1 MSAPVP
7 LSRLIGTVVQMSFGS
22 LRAHRMRSLLTTLGV
37 VIGVGTV
44 VAMASIIQGFNR
56 TVQSSVSSFGSHTVY
71 VRKFAPGF
79 FAGGFPD
86 SLRHRKA
93 FTADDARAIRRL
105 CPDVEEVAIIGFVES
120 AQLRYRN
127 RTTRRTQLIG
137 SNPAIQTVNL
147 YDPWIGRFFTEEEVR
162 HRAQV
167 MVIGRDVR
175 DALFTGENFLDK
187 TVHLNGIPFR
197 IVGELEPRGRSL
209 FSNPDE
215 FITVP
220 YTTMEKYFPPPDD
233 APFYVPKRGEYYLNV
248 LAVSP
253 ERTGAAVDQVREV
266 LRARRGLRARQSDD
280 FAVFTSDALTELYDQ
295 LTGATYAVMTL
306 ISSIALLVGGIGVM
320 NIMLVAV
327 TERTK
332 EIGLRKALGAPR
344 ITVLLQFLIEA
355 AVLTGVGGVLGIAG
369 GAGVAQIVRLV
380 SGLPAFT
387 PLWAV
392 FVAFYFSELVGIFFG
407 LYPAIRAS
415 RLDPV
420 EALRWE

>member
-1 MSAPVP
+1 MSAPGP

-187 TVHLNGIPFR
+187 TVHLNGIRFR

-392 FVAFYFSELVGIFFG
+392 FVAFFFSVLVGIFFG

>member
-392 FVAFYFSELVGIFFG
+392 FVAFFFSVLVGIFFG

>member
-1 MSAPVP
+1 MTHVP
-7 LSRLIGTVVQMSFGS
+7 LRRLLGSVLQMSMGS

-56 TVQSSVSSFGSHTVY
+56 TVQSSVSSFGSHTIY
-71 VRKFAPGF
+71 VRKLAPGIF
-79 FAGGFPD
+79 TGGLPD
-86 SLRHRKA
+86 SLRHRLA
-93 FTADDARAIRRL
+93 FTADDARAIKQL
-105 CPDVEEVAIIGFVES
+105 CPDVQDVAIIGFVENS
-120 AQLRYRN
+120 QMRYRDRAT
-127 RTTRRTQLIG
+127 RTTQLIG
-137 SNPAIQTVNL
+137 ANPAIQTVNV
-147 YDPWIGRFFTEEEVR
+147 YDPWIGRFFTEEEVK

-167 MVIGRDVR
+167 VVIGKDIR
-175 DALFTGENFLDK
+175 DALFRTDQFVGK
-187 TVHLNGIPFR
+187 TVHLNGVPFR
-197 IVGELEPRGRSL
+197 VIGELEPRGRSL
-209 FSNPDE
+209 FNNPDE

-220 YTTMEKYFPPPDD
+220 YTTMEKFFPPPDD
-233 APFYVPKRGEYYLNV
+233 APFYVPKRGRYYLNV

-253 ERTGAAVDQVREV
+253 ERTGAAVDQIREV
-266 LRARRGLRARQSDD
+266 LRARRGLRARDAD
-280 FAVFTSDALTELYDQ
+280 NFAVFTSEALTDLYNQ

-327 TERTK
+327 TERTR

-344 ITVLLQFLIEA
+344 ITVLVQFLIEA
-355 AVLTGVGGVLGIAG
+355 ATLTGLGGVIGIAG
-369 GAGVAQIVRLV
+369 GAGVAQLVRAV

-392 FVAFYFSELVGIFFG
+392 LVAFFFSVLVGLFFG
-407 LYPAIRAS
+407 LYPAVRAS

>member
-1 MSAPVP
+1 MSKPVL
-7 LSRLIGTVVQMSFGS
+7 LSRLGGEIVVMS
-22 LRAHRMRSLLTTLGV
+22 LRSLRSHRMRSLLTTLGV

-56 TVQSSVSSFGSHTVY
+56 TVQSSISSFGSHTIY

-86 SLRHRKA
+86 SLRHRHA
-93 FTADDARAIRRL
+93 FTPDDARAIRRL
-105 CPDVEEVAIIGFVES
+105 CPDVQDVAIIGFVE
-120 AQLRYRN
+120 AARLRYRD
-127 RTTRRTQLIG
+127 RTTRQVQLIG
-137 SNPAIQTVNL
+137 ANPAIQTVNV
-147 YDPWIGRFFTEEEVR
+147 YDPWLGRFFTEEEVQ

-167 MVIGRDVR
+167 IVLGKTVR
-175 DALFTGENFLDK
+175 DALFTNDRFVGK
-187 TVHLNGIPFR
+187 TVRLNGIPFSV
-197 IVGELEPRGRSL
+197 IGEIEPKGRSL

-215 FITVP
+215 YVTVP
-220 YTTMEKYFPPPDD
+220 YTTMEKYFPPPED
-233 APFYVPKRGEYYLNV
+233 APFYVPQRGEYYLNV

-253 ERTGAAVDQVREV
+253 ERTGAALDEVREV
-266 LRARRGLRARQSDD
+266 LRIRRGLRARDPD
-280 FAVFTSDALTELYDQ
+280 NFAVFTSEALTELYDQ

-327 TERTK
+327 TERTR
-332 EIGLRKALGAPR
+332 EIGLRKALGAPNV
-344 ITVLLQFLIEA
+344 TVLFQFLIEA
-355 AVLTGVGGVLGIAG
+355 ATLTAVGGVIGIAG
-369 GAGVAQIVRLV
+369 GAGVAQVVRAV

-392 FVAFYFSELVGIFFG
+392 LVAFFFSVLVGLFFG
-407 LYPAIRAS
+407 LYPAFRAS